1 MVCVQGASEWLTA
14 EEPSGQQTQVSQG
27 CEPEFFTPKQIY
39 CPSFWQSG
47 TSLYA

>member
-14 EEPSGQQTQVSQG
+14 EEPSDEQTRCHRDVNLSFSLLNKFTALHSGQ
-27 CEPEFFTPKQIY
+27 C
-39 CPSFWQSG
+39 G